1 MFAPDS
7 HQRRGTGAVPMRDR
21 AHVHRV
27 ADYAGADAA
36 EREAHVAEIIGDATG
51 T

>member
-1 MFAPDS
+1 
-7 HQRRGTGAVPMRDR
+7 MRDR

-36 EREAHVAEIIGDATG
+36 EREARVAEIIGIAKG
-51 T
+51 GHPAVSPALIRGER

>member
-1 MFAPDS
+1 MPQIHTNAVAP
-7 HQRRGTGAVPMRDR
+7 ALCPMRDR